1 MNKYLVL
8 KKKQKIGRFS
18 YMTNRNNIP
27 HFKKDAAQQEAKA
40 IKLKLLTLL
49 K

>member
-8 KKKQKIGRFS
+8 KKKQNIGTFS
-18 YMTNRNNIP
+18 HMTNRNNKP
-27 HFKKDAAQQEAKA
+27 HFKKDAAQQEAIA